1 MFSNKADVLNLI
13 NTQMKAV
20 LKKQS
25 ELAGDAF
32 ATNVGFDVMRQRYIE
47 ERRFWNEGGPVMAK
61 IHDDVV
67 ESFDGSS
74 IPVRYYYPSTASCD
88 SPLPAIEYIH
98 GGGFVVGSIDTHDRI
113 TRMLAHET
121 GAVVVSVDYP
131 LSPEAKFPKALEACV
146 AVAAYLHEH
155 GDKHGILPNDISFAG
170 DSGGANLSL
179 ASFLYLR
186 DEMEDAS
193 FIKTMLLYYGMYGLK
208 DSCGYRLYGG
218 SWDGLDASD
227 MEYYLDCYCA
237 DKEKDL
243 QSPYLNCLSAD
254 LTKHVAPCYIASA
267 EYDPLID
274 DSRTLHRMLQIHG
287 MTSEYEEFKGVIHAF
302 LHHTRM
308 LDEAQRALDHG
319 ASFFRRQHTHYLA
332 K

>member
-98 GGGFVVGSIDTHDRI
+98 GGG
-113 TRMLAHET
+113 
-121 GAVVVSVDYP
+121 
-131 LSPEAKFPKALEACV
+131 C
-146 AVAAYLHEH
+146 
-155 GDKHGILPNDISFAG
+155 
-170 DSGGANLSL
+170 
-179 ASFLYLR
+179 
-186 DEMEDAS
+186 
-193 FIKTMLLYYGMYGLK
+193 LLYT
-208 DSCGYRLYGG
+208 
-218 SWDGLDASD
+218 
-227 MEYYLDCYCA
+227 
-237 DKEKDL
+237 
-243 QSPYLNCLSAD
+243 SPSPRDRQKSRMPSSA
-254 LTKHVAPCYIASA
+254 
-267 EYDPLID
+267 
-274 DSRTLHRMLQIHG
+274 
-287 MTSEYEEFKGVIHAF
+287 
-302 LHHTRM
+302 
-308 LDEAQRALDHG
+308 
-319 ASFFRRQHTHYLA
+319 
-332 K
+332 